1 MKSTTYIFMSLTL
14 LALISCNKVV
24 RPSDDSERIEFGIP
38 MLEGTK
44 AAFKESADDLADGF
58 SVFAIKYTEDSEVMR
73 FMNNVKVSRTDG
85 VWDYDGDYYW
95 SPMAYHSFYALYPY
109 CNEDDDDNDDDYIYV
124 SSVEN
129 ANLVITPK
137 DGRLIRTGTNTGGV
151 TDILYGISSYMAAP
165 FDVSQPVDK
174 VVFIMKHVFSSVK
187 LNLINR
193 SDYKITAVSGKISG
207 SDGTLP
213 GLYDAVS
220 GLVINADE
228 TIQWNDLQAA
238 EDPKAEFG
246 FNHTGMNLLQGAE
259 TAVFEELVIPQNI
272 NTSAAG
278 EKDRMHLRLSV
289 TFDTVADP
297 AEFTV
302 CLADIELSEQD
313 AQYKKTY
320 LPGKRYEYNLNV
332 TSDYITCSVD
342 LVEWTDDDMIDL

>member
-1 MKSTTYIFMSLTL
+1 MMKFRKYIFISLTL
-14 LALISCNKVV
+14 LALISCNKVG

-85 VWDYDGDYYW
+85 VWNYDGAYYW

-109 CNEDDDDNDDDYIYV
+109 CNEKDDDYIYE

-129 ANLVITPK
+129 ANLVITPRS
-137 DGRLIRTGTNTGGV
+137 GLIRTGTNIDDV
-151 TDILYGISSYMAAP
+151 TDILYGISSFMSAP
-165 FDVSQPVDK
+165 FDVSQPVEK
-174 VVFIMKHVFSSVK
+174 VVFTMKHVFSSVK

-228 TIQWNDLQAA
+228 TIQWNGLQAA
-238 EDPKAEFG
+238 TGPKAEFS
-246 FNHTGMNLLQGAE
+246 FNHTGMNLPQGAE
-259 TAVFEELVIPQNI
+259 KAVFEELVIPQNI

-289 TFDTVADP
+289 NFETVDDP

>member
-1 MKSTTYIFMSLTL
+1 MMKSTTYIFMSLTL

-44 AAFKESADDLADGF
+44 AAFKESADDLADVGF

-95 SPMAYHSFYALYPY
+95 SPMAYHSFYAFYPY
-109 CNEDDDDNDDDYIYV
+109 CNEVDGDYIYE

-129 ANLVITPK
+129 ANLVITSK
-137 DGRLIRTGTNTGGV
+137 SGLIRTGTNDV
-151 TDILYGISSYMAAP
+151 TDILYGISSFMAAP

-213 GLYDAVS
+213 GLYDAVT

-228 TIQWNDLQAA
+228 TIQWNYL
-238 EDPKAEFG
+238 DPVAEFS
-246 FNHTGMNLLQGAE
+246 FKHTGMNLLQGDE

-272 NTSAAG
+272 NTSVAG
-278 EKDRMHLRLSV
+278 KKDRMHLHLSV
-289 TFDTVADP
+289 TFEGMATP
-297 AEFTV
+297 AVFTV
-302 CLADIELSEQD
+302 CLADIELDEQE
-313 AQYKKTY
+313 ALYKKTY

>member
-1 MKSTTYIFMSLTL
+1 
-14 LALISCNKVV
+14 
-24 RPSDDSERIEFGIP
+24 
-38 MLEGTK
+38 
-44 AAFKESADDLADGF
+44 
-58 SVFAIKYTEDSEVMR
+58 
-73 FMNNVKVSRTDG
+73 
-85 VWDYDGDYYW
+85 
-95 SPMAYHSFYALYPY
+95 
-109 CNEDDDDNDDDYIYV
+109 
-124 SSVEN
+124 
-129 ANLVITPK
+129 
-137 DGRLIRTGTNTGGV
+137 
-151 TDILYGISSYMAAP
+151 
-165 FDVSQPVDK
+165 
-174 VVFIMKHVFSSVK
+174 MKHVFSSVK

-213 GLYDAVS
+213 GLYDAVT

-228 TIQWNDLQAA
+228 TIQWNDLQIAA
-238 EDPKAEFG
+238 DPGTFSFE
-246 FNHTGMNLLQGAE
+246 HTDMNLLQGAE

-278 EKDRMHLRLSV
+278 VKDRMHLRLSV
-289 TFDTVADP
+289 TFETMDS

>member
-44 AAFKESADDLADGF
+44 AAFKESADDLADVGF

-95 SPMAYHSFYALYPY
+95 SPMAYHSFYAFYPY
-109 CNEDDDDNDDDYIYV
+109 CDGIVGDYKYE

-137 DGRLIRTGTNTGGV
+137 SGPIRTGTNADV
-151 TDILYGISSYMAAP
+151 TDILYGISSFMPAP

-213 GLYDAVS
+213 GLYDAVT

-228 TIQWNDLQAA
+228 TIQWNDLKIA
-238 EDPKAEFG
+238 EDPVAEFS
-246 FNHTGMNLLQGAE
+246 FNHTDMNLLQGAE

-278 EKDRMHLRLSV
+278 VKDRMHLRLSV

-332 TSDYITCSVD
+332 TSDYITCSVN

>member
-44 AAFKESADDLADGF
+44 AAFKESADDLADVGF

-85 VWDYDGDYYW
+85 VWDYDGAYYW
-95 SPMAYHSFYALYPY
+95 SPMAYHSFYAFYPY
-109 CNEDDDDNDDDYIYV
+109 CDEGEGDYNYE

-137 DGRLIRTGTNTGGV
+137 SGLIRTGTNDV
-151 TDILYGISSYMAAP
+151 TDILYGISSFMAAP

-213 GLYDAVS
+213 GLYDAVT

-228 TIQWNDLQAA
+228 TIQWNYA
-238 EDPKAEFG
+238 DPVAEFS
-246 FNHTGMNLLQGAE
+246 FKHTGMNLLQGDE

-278 EKDRMHLRLSV
+278 VKDRMHLHLSV
-289 TFDTVADP
+289 TFETVADP

>member
-1 MKSTTYIFMSLTL
+1 MMKFRKYIFISLTL
-14 LALISCNKVV
+14 LVLGACKKDV
-24 RPSDDSERIEFGIP
+24 RPSEEHSERIEFGIP
-38 MLEGTK
+38 LLEETK

-58 SVFAIKYTEDSEVMR
+58 SVFAIKYTEDSDTIR

-85 VWDYDGDYYW
+85 VWNYEGAYYW
-95 SPMAYHSFYALYPY
+95 SPMAYHSFYAFYPY
-109 CNEDDDDNDDDYIYV
+109 CDGTVGDYIYG

-137 DGRLIRTGTNTGGV
+137 DGLIRTGTNTGGV
-151 TDILYGISSYMAAP
+151 TDILYGFSSFMSTP
-165 FDVSQPVDK
+165 FDVSQPVEK
-174 VVFIMKHVFSSVK
+174 VVFTMKHVFSSVK

-193 SDYKITAVSGKISG
+193 SDYKITAVSGSITG

-228 TIQWNDLQAA
+228 TIQWNDLQIAA
-238 EDPKAEFG
+238 DPVAEFS
-246 FNHTGMNLLQGAE
+246 FNHTGMNLLQGDE

-272 NTSAAG
+272 NTSVAG
-278 EKDRMHLRLSV
+278 VKDRMHLSLSV
-289 TFDTVADP
+289 DFGGMATP
-297 AEFTV
+297 AVFTV
-302 CLADIELSEQD
+302 CLADIELDEQE
-313 AQYKKTY
+313 ALYKKTY

>member
-1 MKSTTYIFMSLTL
+1 MMKSITYIFMSLTL

-24 RPSDDSERIEFGIP
+24 RPSDDSERIEFAIP

-58 SVFAIKYTEDSEVMR
+58 SVFAIKYTEDSDMIR
-73 FMNNVKVSRTDG
+73 FMNNVKVSRKNG
-85 VWDYDGDYYW
+85 VWDYVGAYYW
-95 SPMAYHSFYALYPY
+95 SPMAYHSFYAFYPY
-109 CNEDDDDNDDDYIYV
+109 CNEDEGDYIYE

-137 DGRLIRTGTNTGGV
+137 SGLIRTGTNIVDV
-151 TDILYGISSYMAAP
+151 TDILYGISSFMPAP

-213 GLYDAVS
+213 GLYDAVT

-228 TIQWNDLQAA
+228 TIQWNGLQAA
-238 EDPKAEFG
+238 TDPKAEFG
-246 FNHTGMNLLQGAE
+246 FDHTGMNLLQGDE

-278 EKDRMHLRLSV
+278 VKDRMHLHLSV
-289 TFDTVADP
+289 TFETVADP

>member
-44 AAFKESADDLADGF
+44 AAFKESADDLADVGF

-85 VWDYDGDYYW
+85 VWDYDGVYYW
-95 SPMAYHSFYALYPY
+95 SPMAYHSFYAFYPY
-109 CNEDDDDNDDDYIYV
+109 CNEVEGDYIYE

-137 DGRLIRTGTNTGGV
+137 SGLIRTGTNADV
-151 TDILYGISSYMAAP
+151 TDILYGISSFMPAP

-213 GLYDAVS
+213 GLYDAVT

-238 EDPKAEFG
+238 TGPKAEFS

-278 EKDRMHLRLSV
+278 VKDRMHLRLSV
-289 TFDTVADP
+289 TFEGMATP
-297 AEFTV
+297 AVFTV
-302 CLADIELSEQD
+302 CLADIELDEQE
-313 AQYKKTY
+313 ALYKKTY

>member
-1 MKSTTYIFMSLTL
+1 MMKSTTYIFMSLTL

-44 AAFKESADDLADGF
+44 AAFKESADDLAEDGF

-85 VWDYDGDYYW
+85 VWDYDGAYYW
-95 SPMAYHSFYALYPY
+95 SPMAYHSFYAFYPY
-109 CNEDDDDNDDDYIYV
+109 CDGIVGDYKYE

-137 DGRLIRTGTNTGGV
+137 SGPIRTGTNADV

-213 GLYDAVS
+213 GLYDACDS
-220 GLVINADE
+220 LVINADE
-228 TIQWNDLQAA
+228 TIQWNDLQIAA
-238 EDPKAEFG
+238 DPGAFSFE
-246 FNHTGMNLLQGAE
+246 HTDMNLLQGAE

-278 EKDRMHLRLSV
+278 VKDRMHLRLSV
-289 TFDTVADP
+289 TFATEPADT